1 MVRKGKLYRKKLD
14 AIADQIHSRNDLQV
28 FYLSTMK
35 DILRRFYIDASS
47 GLVGDENGDINLK
60 MIDDYI
66 EGWVATHFK
75 KCDKD
80 ET

>member
-1 MVRKGKLYRKKLD
+1 
-14 AIADQIHSRNDLQV
+14 
-28 FYLSTMK
+28 MK

-75 KCDKD
+75 KCDEN